1 MALGKCPLCNKYYD
15 NLKHESCPYC
25 FQNADLG
32 VPWEN
37 GQKTLSLGEETQQ
50 PEDDNA
56 KTQAYEDGTSAD
68 EKTIGIYFGNEGF
81 DPVTGWILCVRG
93 TVRGKS
99 YELHMNRNF
108 IGRDK
113 LMDVSIPDDLLIS
126 RKNHLS
132 VIYDGKT
139 HSFFV
144 KPENG
149 SVAING
155 TSVVHP
161 VPVHENDILSFGNSS
176 YIFIPYCTEE
186 RNWDDGREK

>member
-68 EKTIGIYFGNEGF
+68 EKNDRHIF
-81 DPVTGWILCVRG
+81 WKRG
-93 TVRGKS
+93 LRPGYRLDFMCS
-99 YELHMNRNF
+99 GHRP
-108 IGRDK
+108 R
-113 LMDVSIPDDLLIS
+113 
-126 RKNHLS
+126 
-132 VIYDGKT
+132 
-139 HSFFV
+139 
-144 KPENG
+144 
-149 SVAING
+149 
-155 TSVVHP
+155 
-161 VPVHENDILSFGNSS
+161 
-176 YIFIPYCTEE
+176 
-186 RNWDDGREK
+186 